1 MKTRIYD
8 TLPAVIMHIGQV
20 DFYSHV
26 VKALRSIQPLTGVN
40 VIRYSEKDHPSFIH
54 SEKSNH
60 IQQLDKIYS
69 SSAYLEDPVYNA
81 IQGHVDTGIYTLD
94 RLAPTNFKSS
104 HYYTDFYKKTGWKNE
119 TSLIVN
125 HDSGN
130 VISISFTTCDEH
142 NEKVTKEDKQTF
154 FQSLNAAIYQ
164 HLNSQQLNLEPSLQ
178 HFDSSMPVCN
188 PIYEEHALTKRE
200 AEIVTLILDG
210 NPSPTIAEK
219 CFVSEG
225 TVKNHRKSIYRK
237 LGVKS
242 QCELFHLFLNNSH

>member
-20 DFYSHV
+20 DFYAHV

-40 VIRYSEKDHPSFIH
+40 VIRYSEKEHPSFIH

-69 SSAYLEDPVYNA
+69 NSAYLEDPVYNA
-81 IQGHVDTGIYTLD
+81 IQGHVETGIYSLD
-94 RLAPTNFKSS
+94 RLAPENFKNTS
-104 HYYTDFYKKTGWKNE
+104 YYTDFYKKTGWKNE

-130 VISISFTTCDEH
+130 VISISFTPCND
-142 NEKVTKEDKQTF
+142 KEILEQEMKQSF
-154 FQSLNAAIYQ
+154 FKSLNAAIYQ
-164 HLNSQQLNLEPSLQ
+164 HLNSQQLTLEPSS
-178 HFDSSMPVCN
+178 HNFEAVIPVCN
-188 PIYEEHALTKRE
+188 PLYEEHALTKRE

>member
-1 MKTRIYD
+1 
-8 TLPAVIMHIGQV
+8 MHIGQV
-20 DFYSHV
+20 DFYSYV
-26 VKALRSIQPLTGVN
+26 VKALKCIQPLTGVN
-40 VIRYSEKDHPSFIH
+40 VIRYSEKVHPSFIH
-54 SEKSNH
+54 SENNSN

-69 SSAYLEDPVYNA
+69 TSAYLEDPVYNA
-81 IQGHVDTGIYTLD
+81 IQGHVDTGIYSLE
-94 RLAPTNFKSS
+94 RLAPINFKET

-125 HDSGN
+125 HESGN
-130 VISISFTTCDEH
+130 VISISFTTCDDN
-142 NEKVTKEDKQTF
+142 NERVSKEDKQSLF
-154 FQSLNAAIYQ
+154 LSLNAAIYQ
-164 HLNSQQLNLEPSLQ
+164 HLNSQQLSVEPSL
-178 HFDSSMPVCN
+178 HNFEANVPVCN

-210 NPSPTIAEK
+210 NPSPSIAEK